1 MGCSGCKN
9 IETNN
14 NKRIGTDNTYIPIN
28 NNFIFDNPEKIIDL
42 DLKGKF
48 KDPSNNFKTLCQN
61 NFPNL
66 ENLNLSNNNLSDISE
81 LQKLK
86 APKLIIL
93 DLSNNNIKDL
103 EVFKKVDFVLEELYL
118 KGNSIDQIGVFVEA
132 KSLENLKILHASI
145 IDNENTITN
154 MKKNN
159 IILREQLIKK
169 VPTLELSLSVKK

>member
-1 MGCSGCKN
+1 MGCTGCKN
-9 IETNN
+9 TETIN
-14 NKRIGTDNTYIPIN
+14 NKRIETDNTIIPIN
-28 NNFIFDNPEKIIDL
+28 NNFIYDNPEEIIEL

-48 KDPSNNFKTLCQN
+48 KDTSNFISFCQN

-169 VPTLELSLSVKK
+169 VPTLELE